1 VLAQEVSDTGLIE
14 IPLYVDLTAVVVGA
28 LSGAVFA
35 ARKQFDVAGVLLIA
49 AATGLGGGVI
59 RDVLLNVRPI
69 ALVDE
74 AYLLTVS
81 TAAVVG
87 FFFAGLVRR
96 FRSPLLWLDAAALG
110 LFVVVGVEKSLV
122 GSVPVIPAVAVGVI
136 AGTGGG
142 ILRDMLSGDQPEVVR
157 SGPWNAVAALFGG
170 IVYVTLARGFDLDRV
185 AVEVATIAVV
195 ILARLLSVYR
205 GWETPVAHDLTY
217 VMRRP
222 VDRWRTRARALDDV
236 DITPDEQRG
245 GAS

>member
-1 VLAQEVSDTGLIE
+1 MRAQEVRDTGLIE

-35 ARKQFDVAGVLLIA
+35 ARKHFDVAGVLLIA

-69 ALVDE
+69 ALVDS
-74 AYLLTVS
+74 AYLVTVL

-96 FRSPLLWLDAAALG
+96 FTSPLMWIDAAALG
-110 LFVVVGVEKSLV
+110 LFTVVGVEKALV

-136 AGTGGG
+136 AATGGS

-157 SGPWNAVAALFGG
+157 SGPWNAVAAIVGG
-170 IVYVTLARGFDLDRV
+170 IVYVMIARGLGMDRV
-185 AVEVATIAVV
+185 VAEVATIGTV
-195 ILARLLSVYR
+195 LLTRLLSVYR
-205 GWETPVAHDLTY
+205 GWETPVAHDFTY
-217 VMRRP
+217 VMSRPIDRLRR
-222 VDRWRTRARALDDV
+222 RRLDDV
-236 DITPDEQRG
+236 NITSDEQRG

>member
-1 VLAQEVSDTGLIE
+1 LSDTGLIE
-14 IPLYVDLTAVVVGA
+14 IPLYVDLAAVVVGA

-35 ARKQFDVAGVLLIA
+35 ARKHFDVAGVLLIA

-59 RDVLLNVRPI
+59 RDVLLNVRPV

-74 AYLLTVS
+74 AYLLTIVV
-81 TAAVVG
+81 AAVVG
-87 FFFAGLVRR
+87 FFFAGLIRR
-96 FRSPLLWLDAAALG
+96 FKAPLLWLDAAALG

-136 AGTGGG
+136 AATGGG
-142 ILRDMLSGDQPEVVR
+142 ILRDMLSGDQPEIVR
-157 SGPWNAVAALFGG
+157 SGPWNAVAALIGG
-170 IVYVTLARGFDLDRV
+170 IVYVAIARGFDLDRV
-185 AVEVATIAVV
+185 IAEVTTISVV

-205 GWETPVAHDLTY
+205 GWETPVATDYTH

-222 VDRWRTRARALDDV
+222 IDRLRSRQSDADTA
-236 DITPDEQRG
+236 PDEQRG